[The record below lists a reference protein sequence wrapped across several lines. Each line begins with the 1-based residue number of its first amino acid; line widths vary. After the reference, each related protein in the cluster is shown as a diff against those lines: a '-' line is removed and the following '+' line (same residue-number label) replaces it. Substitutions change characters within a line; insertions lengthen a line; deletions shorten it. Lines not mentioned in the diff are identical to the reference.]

1 MTDEQINEAKKILYQ
16 KKDWTKEDDQKLAVL
31 NLRDI
36 VNSVACYD
44 GLICATEK
52 NQFIKKS
59 MDRIA
64 DKALAKSVLAD
75 QREFFR
81 THASVKVAVHTDFE
95 GYTYNSISWK

>member
-1 MTDEQINEAKKILYQ
+1 MTDEQINEAKEILYQ
-16 KKDWTKEDDQKLAVL
+16 KKDWTKEDDQELAVL

-59 MDRIA
+59 MDRIT

-95 GYTYNSISWK
+95 GCTYNSISWK